1 MTLSPQDIAPS
12 RTALLVIDIQNDF
25 GAPGFAMAHAG
36 MALEPV
42 EAAILRTETLITA
55 ARRVGVTPWFIRVV
69 TRPET
74 DPRAL
79 RRFMARAGMADEI
92 AICRAGTPGVDY
104 YRISPEEGEP
114 EVEKLLYS
122 AFAGTNLAGR
132 LHENGTETLILC
144 GLTTDCCVDATA
156 RDGFHRDFDIFIAS
170 DACAAFD
177 PRTHENALAILSTHC
192 ATPVT
197 AQEILTAWEAN

>member
-42 EAAILRTETLITA
+42 EAAISCAETLITA
-55 ARRVGVTPWFIRVV
+55 ARRAGVTPWFIRVV

-79 RRFMARAGMADEI
+79 RRFMVRAGMADDI

-122 AFAGTNLAGR
+122 AFAGTDLAGR
-132 LHENGTETLILC
+132 LRESGVETLMLC

-197 AQEILTAWEAN
+197 TQEILTAWEVN

>member
-42 EAAILRTETLITA
+42 ESAISRTETLIAA
-55 ARRVGVTPWFIRVV
+55 ARKAGVTPWFVRVV

-74 DPRAL
+74 DSRAL
-79 RRFMARAGMADEI
+79 KRFMARSGMAEGI
-92 AICRAGTPGVDY
+92 AICRAGTPGMDY
-104 YRISPEEGEP
+104 YRVVPAAGDR

-122 AFAGTNLAGR
+122 AFAGTDLEAR
-132 LHENGTETLILC
+132 LHADGIESLVLC

-156 RDGFHRDFDIFIAS
+156 RDAFHRDFDVFIAG

-177 PRTHENALAILSTHC
+177 VTTHENALAILSTHC

-197 AQEILTAWEAN
+197 THDIVTAWNAG

>member
-1 MTLSPQDIAPS
+1 MMLSPQDIAPS

-25 GAPGFAMAHAG
+25 GAPGFAMARAG
-36 MALEPV
+36 MAPEPV
-42 EAAILRTETLITA
+42 EAAISRTETLIAA
-55 ARRVGVTPWFIRVV
+55 ARRAGVTPWFVRVV

-79 RRFMARAGMADEI
+79 RRFMARAGMAEDI
-92 AICRAGTPGVDY
+92 AICRADTPGVDY
-104 YRISPEEGEP
+104 YRVSPADGEP

-122 AFAGTNLAGR
+122 AFAGTDLEAR
-132 LHENGTETLILC
+132 LHERDVETLVLC

-192 ATPVT
+192 ATSVMTQEIVT
-197 AQEILTAWEAN
+197 AWDVG